1 MRNTLIDIL
10 EEEGF
15 DVESA
20 KDGSEAVARFKA
32 HPFNTVIM
40 DVMMP
45 GKNGVEA
52 FQEMKRLNQDTKAIF
67 MSAFARDDLQDKAMD
82 GGAVAFL
89 NKPIDPSQ
97 LINLLEQISSNEE

>member
-20 KDGSEAVARFKA
+20 KDGREAVDRFKNK
-32 HPFNTVIM
+32 PFNTVIM

-45 GKNGVEA
+45 EINGVEA

-67 MSAFARDDLQDKAMD
+67 MSAFAREDLRDKVMED
-82 GGAVAFL
+82 GAVAFL
-89 NKPIDPSQ
+89 HKPIDPCQ
-97 LINLLEQISSNEE
+97 LIDLLEQLSANGG